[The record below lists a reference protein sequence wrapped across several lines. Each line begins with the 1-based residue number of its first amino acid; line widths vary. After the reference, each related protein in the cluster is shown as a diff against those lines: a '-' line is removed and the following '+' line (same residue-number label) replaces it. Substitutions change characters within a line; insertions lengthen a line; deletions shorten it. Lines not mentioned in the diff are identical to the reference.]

1 MTDTLIERVKTE
13 YAARF
18 STAYVLV
25 QAPGR
30 INLIGEHVDY
40 NDGFVFPAAID
51 KYIVVAAGR
60 SNEGFSRAV
69 SLDLGQ
75 VCEFSLRDLQ
85 PLKDGGWR
93 NYVLGIAAQL
103 AQRGLQDFN
112 LVFAG
117 NIPPGSGLSSSA
129 ALENSIVFALNE
141 LFRLGLEKKEMAL
154 ISQKA
159 EHDFVGV
166 KCGIMDQFASMFG
179 KKDQFL
185 LLDCR
190 SLETEYFPISFEEHE
205 ILLINS
211 NVHHELSESAYND
224 RRAACERVAA
234 HMGKKALRDVTED
247 ELNAVMGQLEAGDYR
262 KARFVIREIDRTQQA
277 AAALRNGNWAILG
290 SLLYASHQG
299 LSVEYQVSCDELD
312 FLVEEARKEDFIL
325 GARMMGGGFG
335 GCTINLIR
343 KGSASDFLD
352 RICEAYG
359 DRFGTRFQE
368 FVVNTSDGTQTISQ

>member
-1 MTDTLIERVKTE
+1 MTDTLIERVKSE
-13 YAARF
+13 FAARF
-18 STAYVLV
+18 STAYVLT

-51 KYIVVAAGR
+51 KHIVVAAGR
-60 SNEGFSRAV
+60 SDEGFSRAV

-75 VCEFSLRDLQ
+75 VCEFSLQDLQ

-103 AQRGLQDFN
+103 EQRGLQDFN

-117 NIPPGSGLSSSA
+117 NIPLGSGLSSSA

-141 LFRLGLEKKEMAL
+141 LFRLGLERKEMAL

-224 RRAACERVAA
+224 RRAACERVAV
-234 HMGKKALRDVTED
+234 HMGKKALRDATEA
-247 ELNAVMGQLEAGDYR
+247 ELNAVKGQLDAGDYR

-277 AAALRNGNWAILG
+277 AVALRNGNWSILG
-290 SLLYASHQG
+290 SLLYASHEG
-299 LSVEYQVSCDELD
+299 LSGEYQVSCDELD

-343 KGSASDFLD
+343 KGSASDFLE
-352 RICEAYG
+352 RIREAYG